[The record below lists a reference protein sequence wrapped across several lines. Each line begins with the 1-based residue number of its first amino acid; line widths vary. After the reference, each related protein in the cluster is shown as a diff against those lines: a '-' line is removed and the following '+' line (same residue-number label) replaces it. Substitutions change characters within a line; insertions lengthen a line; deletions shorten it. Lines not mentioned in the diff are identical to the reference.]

1 MIADARK
8 HLRSLRGR
16 CKREGQRLQGHEGVK
31 YAGNGSAEGRGGE
44 GGCVTEPR
52 RSEGLCA
59 GMAVG
64 VAAVKGLTARGCWT
78 AVTGR

>member
-1 MIADARK
+1 MQ
-8 HLRSLRGR
+8 
-16 CKREGQRLQGHEGVK
+16 REGQRLQGREGVK
-31 YAGNGSAEGRGGE
+31 YAGNGSAEGRGE

-64 VAAVKGLTARGCWT
+64 VAAVKGLTDGGRWT